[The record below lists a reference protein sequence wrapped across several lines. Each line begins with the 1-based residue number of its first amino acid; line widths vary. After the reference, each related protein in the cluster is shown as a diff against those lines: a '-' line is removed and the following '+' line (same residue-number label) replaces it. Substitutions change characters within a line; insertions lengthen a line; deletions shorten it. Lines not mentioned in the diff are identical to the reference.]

1 MYSRI
6 PSRPALLLFAAAW
19 AVVATGLCFSQS
31 SPSGTVQPLARH
43 RVTDPYFLRRSLSEI
58 QEKAVDIGTRTAH
71 YKPMFGAG
79 DSESR
84 MVRGVARYGQL
95 TVDPEGNSETVSYPD
110 EEQIY
115 FILEGTGLVEYGGQK
130 VPVKRN
136 DFLYLPVNLRHGVS
150 NPSKAPCVLLIMGY
164 RIPKDVQIIPTPKLL
179 MANVDDVKVVPT
191 HGPGTK
197 FKLLVGD
204 TLSQR
209 DTLAAGQVMTSL
221 FLMEFDPGIDNYPHH
236 HEAEEEIYFI
246 LRGRGEMAT
255 GAGPTGEEGR
265 YPVKAGDAYFYR
277 VNATVGFYRGPGAEN
292 PVILAIRSRYPFTKV
307 EGAWSR

>member
-6 PSRPALLLFAAAW
+6 SSIPAPLRFAAGL
-19 AVVATGLCFSQS
+19 AVFGAGLCFSQAPPS
-31 SPSGTVQPLARH
+31 KAVASPARH
-43 RVTDPYFLRRSLSEI
+43 RAAEPYFLRRSVSEI
-58 QEKAVDIGTRTAH
+58 QEKAVDIGTSTAH

-79 DSESR
+79 DSDSR
-84 MVRGVARYGQL
+84 IVKGVARYGQL
-95 TVDPEGNSETVSYPD
+95 TVDPAGSSETVSYPD

-115 FILEGTGLVEYGGQK
+115 FILEGTGLVQYGDQK
-130 VPVKRN
+130 VPVKKN
-136 DFLYLPVNLRHGVS
+136 DFLYLPVNVRHGVS
-150 NPSKAPCVLLIMGY
+150 NPSKAPCQLMIMGY
-164 RIPKDVQIIPTPKLL
+164 RIPKDVQIVPTPKLL
-179 MANVDDVKVVPT
+179 MANADDVEVVPT

-204 TLSQR
+204 TLSKR
-209 DTLAAGQVMTSL
+209 DKLAAGQVMTSL
-221 FLMEFDPGIDNYPHH
+221 FLMEFDAGIDNFPHH

-277 VNATVGFYRGPGAEN
+277 ANATVGFYRSQDAEN
-292 PVILAIRSRYPFTKV
+292 PTILTIRSRYPFTKI

>member
-6 PSRPALLLFAAAW
+6 SLRPATLLFAAASV
-19 AVVATGLCFSQS
+19 VVATGLCFSQG
-31 SPSGTVQPLARH
+31 SPSKTVQSPAQH
-43 RVTDPYFLRRSLSEI
+43 RATDPYFLRRSLSEI

-71 YKPMFGAG
+71 YQPMFGAG

-84 MVRGVARYGQL
+84 IVKGVARYGQL
-95 TVDPEGNSETVSYPD
+95 TVDPAGSSETVRYPA

-115 FILEGTGLVEYGGQK
+115 FILEGIGLVQYGDQK
-130 VPVKRN
+130 VPVKKN
-136 DFLYLPVNLRHGVS
+136 DFLYLPVNIRHGVS
-150 NPSKAPCVLLIMGY
+150 NPSKAPCRLLIMGY

-179 MANVDDVKVVPT
+179 MANADDVEVVPT

-204 TLSQR
+204 TLSRR
-209 DTLAAGQVMTSL
+209 DKLAAGQVMTSL
-221 FLMEFDPGIDNYPHH
+221 FLMEFDSGIDNYPHH

-265 YPVKAGDAYFYR
+265 YPVKAGEAYFYR
-277 VNATVGFYRGPGAEN
+277 ANATVGFYRGQGAEN
-292 PVILAIRSRYPFTKV
+292 PMILTIRSRYPFTKV